1 MNLKPLKV
9 LVVHSSATGAGHR
22 MAAKSLVE
30 ALEEHPG
37 VQAESFDTLSVSSP
51 KMRESQ
57 KSAISSMGKIPGFA
71 NWAYEAAVRGNALV
85 GLANVVLMAVK
96 ARLSPEAL
104 AHIQEAQ
111 PDLIVST
118 QAEASQMLAHWKRGG
133 QVEAPVWSVL
143 TDHVADDRWVSAKVD
158 RYFVANEP
166 MVGELERLG
175 VAREKVAVSGIPI
188 HTPAPSS
195 ETGAQLRER
204 LGLHPNL
211 ATVVITGGGLG
222 GQPFELLVEE
232 LGKLPFPKQIVCIT
246 GSNEAARKALD
257 EMSSPHPLVVTG
269 QVTNMHDWM
278 RAADVVVTKAGG
290 LSTSEIQA
298 LGKPM
303 VIHRPISG
311 LAVRNSER
319 LVEIG
324 SALIGRDV
332 ADTAAQTEALLSD
345 PKPATG
351 GRPEA
356 ARQVAEEIV
365 GYLR

>member
-1 MNLKPLKV
+1 
-9 LVVHSSATGAGHR
+9 

-37 VQAESFDTLSVSSP
+37 VEAESFDTLSVSSA
-51 KMRESQ
+51 KLRESQ
-57 KSAISSMGKIPGFA
+57 TSAIASVNNLPGFA
-71 NWAYEAAVRGNALV
+71 NWAYEAAVRGNPVV
-85 GLANVVLMAVK
+85 GLAQVALMALK
-96 ARLSPEAL
+96 AHLSPEAL

-133 QVEAPVWSVL
+133 KVEAPVWSVL
-143 TDHVADDRWVSAKVD
+143 TDHVADDRWVSSKVD

-166 MVGELERLG
+166 MVDELERLG
-175 VAREKVAVSGIPI
+175 VDREQVCVSGIPI
-188 HTPAPSS
+188 HNPPASTESS
-195 ETGAQLRER
+195 AELRSR
-204 LGLHPNL
+204 LGLRPDV

-232 LGKLPFPKQIVCIT
+232 MGRLPFPKQIVCIT
-246 GSNEAARKALD
+246 GSNAAAKLAL
-257 EMSSPHPLVVTG
+257 EGMTSPHSLVVTG
-269 QVTNMHDWM
+269 KVSNMNEWM

-303 VIHRPISG
+303 VIHRPVSG

-332 ADTAAQTEALLSD
+332 ADTAAQTEALLVN
-345 PKPATG
+345 PQPATG

-365 GYLR
+365 GYLTGI